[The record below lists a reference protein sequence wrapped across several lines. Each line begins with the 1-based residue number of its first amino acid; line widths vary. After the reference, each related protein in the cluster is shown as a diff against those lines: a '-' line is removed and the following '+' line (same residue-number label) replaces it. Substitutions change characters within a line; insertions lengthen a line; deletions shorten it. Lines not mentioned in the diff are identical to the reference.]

1 MITKNDA
8 LLLLSD
14 LQDNGIQTKD
24 AIKELMASRD
34 VPISVLQFINKHRQL
49 DLTGF
54 YEKLRKSYNDK
65 HSKLYISIIKE
76 VQNPEDVL
84 TTLSLD
90 DLSCLIKNKKIST
103 NNVDLIFGAED
114 TLVSDYLKQRLGYN
128 GFVLGIIGQI
138 SNATMEKLVSLDP
151 ELKNKKVAL
160 EIQIPENDALF
171 MSVEDLVEV
180 ADFIDLG
187 LDKDDIIEQIDTA
200 IQNGT
205 TATNKIVCIPYIPS
219 LNNFKLLRPVSSSAS
234 FLAT

>member
-1 MITKNDA
+1 M
-8 LLLLSD
+8 
-14 LQDNGIQTKD
+14 
-24 AIKELMASRD
+24 
-34 VPISVLQFINKHRQL
+34 
-49 DLTGF
+49 
-54 YEKLRKSYNDK
+54 Y
-65 HSKLYISIIKE
+65 
-76 VQNPEDVL
+76 VL

-138 SNATMEKLVSLDP
+138 SNATMEKLVNLDP

-200 IQNGT
+200 IQNGA

-219 LNNFKLLRPVSSSAS
+219 DKAERITSLTQDIHIDNIAFVKLHI
-234 FLAT
+234 